1 MSVPYEST
9 VAHAN
14 TLRAVS
20 VLRTFVA
27 RRHRLSIMRRRRFVL
42 GNLLAVVAVAFVARE
57 ADAVVAS
64 VSVVAFRK
72 LRANV
77 RAAALVDVDANL
89 GGLAVGT

>member
-1 MSVPYEST
+1 M
-9 VAHAN
+9 
-14 TLRAVS
+14 
-20 VLRTFVA
+20 
-27 RRHRLSIMRRRRFVL
+27 L
-42 GNLLAVVAVAFVARE
+42 GNLLTVVAVAFVARE

-72 LRANV
+72 LRADV